1 MGTGQLHD
9 RADLRELAADLVP
22 DPRARVMDDGLALAL
37 VPSGETERTLA
48 ATASRMG
55 SASAPHECLSTRA
68 APVETPVP

>member
-22 DPRARVMDDGLALAL
+22 DPRARSMDGLAL
-37 VPSGETERTLA
+37 VPSGETERPLA

-55 SASAPHECLSTRA
+55 SAPCERDPGQGSPYRR
-68 APVETPVP
+68 